1 MIAELF
7 APEKRTS
14 VDTLVDTPQSS
25 LAGVARV
32 LVHAGKLSSKAAE
45 DLAKIASDRKIGFVA
60 SVIAS
65 GAVSAT
71 DLAHTLSATLAVPLI
86 DLNAV
91 DKEKLPKGIVDAK
104 LAQQY
109 HIIPLARRGSR
120 LFIGGADPTDQEASE
135 RIKFAT
141 QLSPEWVIVE
151 YDKLSRMLEAQTT
164 SANETLEN
172 IAGGDFE
179 FDVTEEDAS
188 AETAEVASDVEDA
201 PVVRFLQKMLIDAI
215 NMRASDLHF
224 EPYESHYRVR
234 FRIDGELREITQP
247 PIAIKEKL
255 ASRIKV
261 ISRLDIAEKRVPQD
275 GRMKLKFGT
284 KAIDFRIST
293 LPTLFGEKIVIRILD
308 PSSARL
314 GIEALGYEKIE
325 KERLLASISRPY
337 GMVLVTGP
345 TGSGK
350 TVSLYT
356 CLNILNQPGVN
367 ISTVEDPAEINLPG
381 INQVNV
387 NDKAGLTFAAAL
399 KSFLRQDPD
408 IIMVGEI
415 RDLETADIAI
425 KAAQTGHMVM
435 STLHTNDAPT
445 TLTRLLNMGVAP
457 FNVASSVILITAQR
471 LARRLCEN
479 CKQPAD
485 YPREAMLRAGYQ
497 PEELDGSW
505 RPYRAVGC
513 SSCSSGYRGRV
524 GIYQVMPIT
533 EEQQR
538 IILSEGTAI
547 DIAEQARKD
556 GVRDLR
562 QSGLVKVKL
571 GVTTLEE
578 VIAVTNE

>member
-1 MIAELF
+1 
-7 APEKRTS
+7 
-14 VDTLVDTPQSS
+14 VDTLADAPQSALS
-25 LAGVARV
+25 GVARV
-32 LVHAGKLSSKAAE
+32 LVHAGKLSAKVAEELVRSSK
-45 DLAKIASDRKIGFVA
+45 DKRSSFIS
-60 SVIAS
+60 SVIAA
-65 GAVSAT
+65 GAVSPA
-71 DLAHTLSATLAVPLI
+71 DLAHTLSTALALPLLDLSSVDPQRLPRNVI
-86 DLNAV
+86 DSKMVL
-91 DKEKLPKGIVDAK
+91 
-104 LAQQY
+104 QY
-109 HIIPLARRGSR
+109 QVVVLGKRGNR
-120 LFIGGADPTDQEASE
+120 LFIGGADPTDQEAVE

-151 YDKLSRMLEAQTT
+151 HDKLSKMLEGAGN
-164 SANETLEN
+164 SASETLESMSS
-172 IAGGDFE
+172 GDFE
-179 FDVTEEDAS
+179 FDVTDDVTAPQESNDAQS
-188 AETAEVASDVEDA
+188 EVEDA

-215 NMRASDLHF
+215 NARASDLHF
-224 EPYESHYRVR
+224 EPYEYHYRVR

-247 PIAIKEKL
+247 PIAIKDKL
-255 ASRIKV
+255 SSRIKV

-275 GRMKLKFGT
+275 GRMKLKFGS
-284 KAIDFRIST
+284 KSIDFRVST

-308 PSSARL
+308 PSSAKV

-325 KERLLASISRPY
+325 KDRLLKIIQRPY

-381 INQVNV
+381 VNQVNV
-387 NDKAGLTFAAAL
+387 NDKAGLTFSAAL

-457 FNVASSVILITAQR
+457 FNIASSVLLITAQR
-471 LARRLCEN
+471 LARKLCET
-479 CKQPAD
+479 CKAQAD
-485 YPREAMLRAGYQ
+485 YPREAMLKAGFDAAD
-497 PEELDGSW
+497 LDGTW

-513 SSCSSGYRGRV
+513 SACNNGYKGRV
-524 GIYQVMPIT
+524 GIYQVMPVT
-533 EEQQR
+533 EEIQK
-538 IILSEGTAI
+538 IILNEGTAM
-547 DIAEQARKD
+547 DIAVQAQREQ
-556 GVRDLR
+556 VRDLR
-562 QSGLVKVKL
+562 QSGLIKVRS

-578 VIAVTNE
+578 VISVTNE

>member
-1 MIAELF
+1 M
-7 APEKRTS
+7 
-14 VDTLVDTPQSS
+14 DTLADAPQSALS
-25 LAGVARV
+25 GVARV
-32 LVHAGKLSSKAAE
+32 LVHAGKLNAKLAE
-45 DLAKIASDRKIGFVA
+45 DLVRSAKDKRISFIS
-60 SVIAS
+60 SVIAA
-65 GAVSAT
+65 GAVSPA
-71 DLAHTLSATLAVPLI
+71 DLAHTLSAALALPLLDLASVDPQRLPRNVI
-86 DLNAV
+86 DGKMV
-91 DKEKLPKGIVDAK
+91 
-104 LAQQY
+104 AQYQVVV
-109 HIIPLARRGSR
+109 LGKRGNR
-120 LFIGGADPTDQEASE
+120 LFIGGADPTDQEAVE

-151 YDKLSRMLEAQTT
+151 HDKLAKMLEGAGN
-164 SANETLEN
+164 SASETLESM
-172 IAGGDFE
+172 ASGDFE
-179 FDVTEEDAS
+179 FDVTDDVTTPQESSEAPS
-188 AETAEVASDVEDA
+188 EVEDA

-215 NMRASDLHF
+215 NARASDLHF
-224 EPYESHYRVR
+224 EPYEYHYRVR

-247 PIAIKEKL
+247 PIAIKDKL
-255 ASRIKV
+255 SSRIKV

-275 GRMKLKFGT
+275 GRMKLKFGS
-284 KAIDFRIST
+284 KSIDFRVST

-308 PSSARL
+308 PSSAKV

-325 KERLLASISRPY
+325 KERLLRIIQRPY

-381 INQVNV
+381 VNQVNV
-387 NDKAGLTFAAAL
+387 NDKAGLTFSAAL

-457 FNVASSVILITAQR
+457 FNIASSVLLITAQR
-471 LARRLCEN
+471 LARKLCET
-479 CKQPAD
+479 CKTQAD
-485 YPREAMLRAGYQ
+485 YPREAMLKAGFT
-497 PEELDGSW
+497 EAALDGTW
-505 RPYRAVGC
+505 RPYRAIGC
-513 SSCSSGYRGRV
+513 SACSNGYKGRV
-524 GIYQVMPIT
+524 GIYQVMPVT
-533 EEQQR
+533 EEIQK
-538 IILSEGTAI
+538 IILNEGTAM
-547 DIAEQARKD
+547 DIAVQAQREQ
-556 GVRDLR
+556 VRDLR
-562 QSGLVKVKL
+562 QSGLIKVRS

-578 VIAVTNE
+578 VISVTNE

>member
-1 MIAELF
+1 M
-7 APEKRTS
+7 
-14 VDTLVDTPQSS
+14 DTLADAPQSALS
-25 LAGVARV
+25 GVARV
-32 LVHAGKLSSKAAE
+32 LVHAGKLNAKTAEELVRSAKEKRSSFVSAV
-45 DLAKIASDRKIGFVA
+45 IGA
-60 SVIAS
+60 
-65 GAVSAT
+65 GAVSPA
-71 DLAHTLSATLAVPLI
+71 DLAHTLSAALALPLL
-86 DLNAV
+86 DLSAV
-91 DKEKLPKGIVDAK
+91 DVPRLPRNIIEGK
-104 LAQQY
+104 LASQY
-109 HIIPLARRGSR
+109 QVVVLGKRGNR
-120 LFIGGADPTDQEASE
+120 LFIGGADPTDQEAVE

-151 YDKLSRMLEAQTT
+151 HDKLARLLEAQGA
-164 SANETLEN
+164 SAAEALESLVS
-172 IAGGDFE
+172 GDFE
-179 FDVTEEDAS
+179 FDVTDDVSTPQE
-188 AETAEVASDVEDA
+188 AEITTDVEDA

-215 NMRASDLHF
+215 NARASDLHF
-224 EPYESHYRVR
+224 EPYEYHYRVR
-234 FRIDGELREITQP
+234 FRIDGDLREITQP
-247 PIAIKEKL
+247 PIAIKDKL

-275 GRMKLKFGT
+275 GRMKLKFGN
-284 KAIDFRIST
+284 KAIDFRVST

-308 PSSARL
+308 PSSAKL
-314 GIEALGYEKIE
+314 GIDALGYEKIE
-325 KERLLASISRPY
+325 KERLMKAIQRPY

-367 ISTVEDPAEINLPG
+367 ISTVEDPAEINLAG

-399 KSFLRQDPD
+399 RSFLRQDPD
-408 IIMVGEI
+408 VIMVGEI

-457 FNVASSVILITAQR
+457 FNIASSVLLITAQR
-471 LARRLCEN
+471 LARRLCDN

-485 YPREAMLRAGYQ
+485 YPREALLRAGYGAD
-497 PEELDGSW
+497 ELDGGW
-505 RPYRAVGC
+505 KPYRAVGC
-513 SSCSSGYRGRV
+513 SACNNGYKGRL
-524 GIYQVMPIT
+524 GIYQVMPIS
-533 EEQQR
+533 EAIQR
-538 IILSEGTAI
+538 IILAEGTAL
-547 DIAEQARKD
+547 DIAEQARAD

-562 QSGLVKVKL
+562 QSGLVKVKA

-578 VIAVTNE
+578 VISVTNE

>member
-1 MIAELF
+1 
-7 APEKRTS
+7 
-14 VDTLVDTPQSS
+14 VDTLVDSPQSTLS
-25 LAGVARV
+25 GVARV
-32 LVHAGKLSSKAAE
+32 LVHAGRLGVKNAE
-45 DLAKIASDRKIGFVA
+45 ELVKSAKDKRVSFVSAVIGA
-60 SVIAS
+60 
-65 GAVSAT
+65 GAVSAA
-71 DLAHTLSATLAVPLI
+71 DLAHTLSSSLALPLL
-86 DLNAV
+86 DLNAI
-91 DKEKLPKGIVDAK
+91 DSEKLPRNLIDNK
-104 LAQQY
+104 LAHQY
-109 HIIPLARRGSR
+109 QIVILGRRGSR
-120 LFIGGADPTDQEASE
+120 LFIGGADPTDQEAVE

-151 YDKLSRMLEAQTT
+151 YDKLGKLLEKQGT
-164 SANETLEN
+164 SATETLESM
-172 IAGGDFE
+172 ASGEFDFE
-179 FDVTEEDAS
+179 VAEDDGGAQEQADVTQE
-188 AETAEVASDVEDA
+188 VEDA

-215 NMRASDLHF
+215 NARASDLHF
-224 EPYESHYRVR
+224 EPYEYNYRVR

-247 PIAIKEKL
+247 PVAIKDKL

-275 GRMKLKFGT
+275 GRMKLKFGNR
-284 KAIDFRIST
+284 AIDFRVST

-308 PSSARL
+308 PSSAKL

-325 KERLLASISRPY
+325 KDRLMNAIQRPY
-337 GMVLVTGP
+337 GMILVTGP

-387 NDKAGLTFAAAL
+387 NDKAGLNFSTAL
-399 KSFLRQDPD
+399 KAFLRQDPD
-408 IIMVGEI
+408 VIMVGEI

-425 KAAQTGHMVM
+425 KAAQTGHLVM

-445 TLTRLLNMGVAP
+445 TLTRMLNMGVAP
-457 FNVASSVILITAQR
+457 FNIAASVLLITAQR

-485 YPREAMLRAGYQ
+485 YPKESLLRAGYKADDF
-497 PEELDGSW
+497 DGSW
-505 RPYRAVGC
+505 KPYRAVGC
-513 SSCSSGYRGRV
+513 SACNNGYKGRV
-524 GIYQVMPIT
+524 GIYQVMPIS
-533 EEQQR
+533 EAIQR
-538 IILSEGTAI
+538 IILSEGTAM
-547 DIAEQARKD
+547 DIAAQAAKD

-562 QSGLVKVKL
+562 QSGLVKVRA

>member
-1 MIAELF
+1 MA
-7 APEKRTS
+7 A
-14 VDTLVDTPQSS
+14 DTLVESPSTALS
-25 LAGVARV
+25 GVARV
-32 LVHAGKLSSKAAE
+32 LVSAGKLNGRTAE
-45 DLAKIASDRKIGFVA
+45 ELVKNAKDRRTSFVSA
-60 SVIAS
+60 VIAA
-65 GAVSAT
+65 GAVSAA
-71 DLAHTLSATLAVPLI
+71 DLAHTLSSALALPLL

-91 DKEKLPKGIVDAK
+91 DALKLPRNIIEAK
-104 LAQQY
+104 LAAQY
-109 HIIPLARRGSR
+109 QVVVLGKRGNR
-120 LFIGGADPTDQEASE
+120 LFIGGADPTDQEAAE

-141 QLSPEWVIVE
+141 QMAPEWVIVE
-151 YDKLSRMLEAQTT
+151 HDKLSKLLEGQNT
-164 SANETLEN
+164 SASEALES
-172 IAGGDFE
+172 IVAGDFE
-179 FDVTEEDAS
+179 FDVTEEDSTAAQES
-188 AETAEVASDVEDA
+188 AEVATDVEDA

-215 NMRASDLHF
+215 NARASDLHF
-224 EPYESHYRVR
+224 EPYEYHYRVR

-247 PIAIKEKL
+247 PIAIKDKL

-275 GRMKLKFGT
+275 GRMKLKFGN
-284 KAIDFRIST
+284 KAIDFRVST

-308 PSSARL
+308 PSSAKL

-325 KERLLASISRPY
+325 KDRLLTAIQRPY
-337 GMVLVTGP
+337 GMILVTGP

-367 ISTVEDPAEINLPG
+367 IATVEDPAEINLPG

-387 NDKAGLTFAAAL
+387 NDKAGLTFSAAL

-457 FNVASSVILITAQR
+457 FNIASSVLLITAQR
-471 LARRLCEN
+471 LARKLCEN
-479 CKQPAD
+479 CKTPAD
-485 YPREAMLRAGYQ
+485 YPRDALKRAGFR
-497 PEELDGSW
+497 EEDLDGSW
-505 RPYRAVGC
+505 KPYRAVGC
-513 SSCSSGYRGRV
+513 SSCSNGYRGRV
-524 GIYQVMPIT
+524 GIYQVMPIS
-533 EEQQR
+533 EDIQR
-538 IILSEGTAI
+538 IILSEGTAM
-547 DIAEQARKD
+547 DIAAQAQKE

-562 QSGLVKVKL
+562 QSGLVKVRV
-571 GVTTLEE
+571 GATSLEE
-578 VIAVTNE
+578 VITVTNE